1 MPDLE
6 ITCSECSTPFMFT
19 EREQEYYRERNL
31 THPKRCKPCRDARRA
46 NFGGSK
52 GQGGVTVRDLRSPAI
67 SVVRTIQCRSS
78 HQQAGRFYAAIV
90 LARVARNKGPEE
102 FRPAVAKS

>member
-31 THPKRCKPCRDARRA
+31 THPKRCKPCREARRA

-52 GQGGVTVRDLRSPAI
+52 GQEEVTVKDLRSPAI
-67 SVVRTIQCRSS
+67 SVASTIQCRSS
-78 HQQAGRFYAAIV
+78 HQPAGRFYAAIV
-90 LARVARNKGPEE
+90 LVRVARNKGPEQSGRR
-102 FRPAVAKS
+102 FAKS